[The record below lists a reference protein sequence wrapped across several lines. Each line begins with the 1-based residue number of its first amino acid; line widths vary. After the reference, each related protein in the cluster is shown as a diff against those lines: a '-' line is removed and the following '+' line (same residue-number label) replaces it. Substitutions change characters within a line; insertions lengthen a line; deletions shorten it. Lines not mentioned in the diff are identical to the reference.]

1 MKKSYINTIYNPQRR
16 PFTSYPQQ
24 LASEILT
31 RFNLR
36 SGSSLLDFGC
46 GRGEMSSA
54 FDNIG
59 FKVISCDRESVL
71 TKYYDHLC
79 FCQADFEAGPL
90 PFEDSQFDIVFSK
103 SVIEHLRDPLIVWN
117 ELHRILKPGGCI
129 ITLCPSWEYNYR
141 WFYEDFTHVSPF
153 QRSLSMTYI

>member
-71 TKYYDHLC
+71 TLNTMTTYAFVRLILRLVLYHSKILSSI
-79 FCQADFEAGPL
+79 L
-90 PFEDSQFDIVFSK
+90 SLVSQLLS
-103 SVIEHLRDPLIVWN
+103 
-117 ELHRILKPGGCI
+117 ILGI
-129 ITLCPSWEYNYR
+129 R
-141 WFYEDFTHVSPF
+141 
-153 QRSLSMTYI
+153 